1 VTPENVTAVCAIVV
15 AVASLVV
22 AVVQARAAIR
32 HNRNS
37 VRPML
42 RLHRVWKSGDRT
54 GVRLINSGLGPAIV
68 THSVLRVDNET
79 LGTWSS
85 ATTERLHEV
94 LAMKPS
100 YVTFDDR
107 EVLATGYSKY
117 LLSVPSYDPLSHESF
132 ADLISR
138 RIEFDIHYES
148 LYGGEKLMVTL
159 RPR

>member
-1 VTPENVTAVCAIVV
+1 LTPENITAVCAIVV

-22 AVVQARAAIR
+22 AVVQARATIR

-37 VRPML
+37 VRPIL
-42 RLHRVWKSGDRT
+42 RLHRVWRSGDRT
-54 GVRLINSGLGPAIV
+54 GLRLVNSGLGPAIV
-68 THSVLRVDNET
+68 TRSVLRVDDET

-85 ATTERLHEV
+85 ATAERLHEM
-94 LAMKPS
+94 LSMKTS
-100 YVTFDDR
+100 YVTFDDT

-117 LLSVPSYDPLSHESF
+117 LLSVPNYDPQSHESF
-132 ADLISR
+132 ADLIRR
-138 RIEFDIHYES
+138 RIEFDIYYES